1 MQIEQVNQQI
11 SCSVEQSFLQMNNNL
26 INQLKNMFETRKL
39 YVMFETGL
47 NCEPTTD
54 HITPKN
60 IYPIFEE
67 TIQNCIN
74 ISQKSQVLEF
84 SKQLSSLF
92 QIFNEKEHQQRIN
105 FEDQLYSTSV
115 NLRKQEEY
123 NNYLSTQLQSF
134 QENLE
139 QLVSKHT
146 KQMFTANQQIA
157 KAKSIASYQPDHVA
171 YDSIEALMTQIK
183 QLNNEN
189 KQQKLLNQAL
199 QEEQEKTR
207 AKLWQQQNTVLLV
220 EKAAPS
226 PFLTQPE
233 EKDFAQ
239 LQEEHKNQIELI
251 YIENA
256 NILNQK
262 QEQFTKLQNEFEEFK
277 KGSRVSQNEQNLKIE
292 ELLNIIKKE
301 NDKTALLLQNSSKRE
316 MKQNSVNLPLP
327 DVQKNNNKFLTDKLQ
342 EYIENYK
349 ESLEYIKELE
359 INNAKLICK
368 INENQKSKP
377 PSEYKSRIVSRGF
390 GKTSIDEGTGR
401 GTSKLQD
408 RKLGSM
414 QLYGLEQ
421 INNNNKQSEISFNEE
436 QQGFEQLQ
444 VISEENNE
452 NGNNVANTKRISI
465 QAQNLNINQS
475 EVSQKQLA
483 EKHTQPPL
491 YDYTKQYKKSM
502 TKQKQQKQ
510 RTSSKTYEQK
520 AQTQQEQNK
529 EMKEQNKPKLS
540 IEEQI
545 QLELQQLE
553 ANQKQNQQTFNIS
566 KPSAKKPINQQQIL
580 SQQKSNGNNQQA
592 NITNNQYQQN
602 IKPEQQDIQFMSYH
616 EDQNEQSQQITSEIQ
631 IETDNEKENQNT
643 NNEMN
648 DQKRLSTSQFK
659 QRFEMQQSK
668 NDPNQSENDQKG
680 YIIGPQYIGP
690 QMQDSLATLQHEQWE
705 EIHRKQLNIQNQ
717 QNQEYNADFTN
728 NSNINQQSN
737 VQINQ
742 LNNEQ
747 QNINNSEYQSQNVQH
762 NEINQTI
769 NNQINA
775 NQQISHQLEGQIY
788 QSSTKKLLN
797 QQIMLQP
804 EKLVIQQINTSNQ
817 SIVKTNIENR
827 TQQVQKQD
835 SFQQEIT
842 NNQPLSK
849 FVHQNIY
856 QRNKSSLEQA
866 KLQQQENQQ
875 QQLQIINQQQ
885 SFQRIDQSKSRNHV
899 SASPIIKQKQLR
911 PSLDDSVRL
920 SPVQQP
926 LQAIQN
932 TNESKQ
938 VVQPSV
944 QAAKLSNQSINNQ
957 YHQKQIDDDNNET
970 IIQGFNQ
977 QCNDE
982 EEQEEEYEENIETDR
997 LNTESSN
1004 TQFTMQLPNQSSY
1017 QQSNLGLSQLQL
1029 ADSYSVYYIPPSSFI
1044 DIVEIK
1050 TQIQTEISNE
1060 KQAEEARQLCE
1071 QLLDALVDCST
1082 QTELLPAV
1090 QRFQQPQQI
1099 RQHRIIQK
1107 VNFIF
1112 NRTFVR
1118 EDTSIPE
1125 VFERLF
1131 QFQKQSKLKQ
1141 QELKKQLDDI
1151 EKQKT
1156 YTTLQTKKLITNI
1169 SKSDR
1174 QQPAMRITAKTSESG
1189 RKMTFSIQPFT
1200 KKRIHQGVFQGTHR
1214 KNIQKMY
1221 LEEGEFLGALYELEG
1236 QKK

>member
-1 MQIEQVNQQI
+1 
-11 SCSVEQSFLQMNNNL
+11 
-26 INQLKNMFETRKL
+26 
-39 YVMFETGL
+39 
-47 NCEPTTD
+47 
-54 HITPKN
+54 
-60 IYPIFEE
+60 
-67 TIQNCIN
+67 
-74 ISQKSQVLEF
+74 
-84 SKQLSSLF
+84 
-92 QIFNEKEHQQRIN
+92 
-105 FEDQLYSTSV
+105 
-115 NLRKQEEY
+115 
-123 NNYLSTQLQSF
+123 
-134 QENLE
+134 
-139 QLVSKHT
+139 
-146 KQMFTANQQIA
+146 
-157 KAKSIASYQPDHVA
+157 
-171 YDSIEALMTQIK
+171 
-183 QLNNEN
+183 
-189 KQQKLLNQAL
+189 
-199 QEEQEKTR
+199 
-207 AKLWQQQNTVLLV
+207 
-220 EKAAPS
+220 
-226 PFLTQPE
+226 
-233 EKDFAQ
+233 
-239 LQEEHKNQIELI
+239 
-251 YIENA
+251 
-256 NILNQK
+256 
-262 QEQFTKLQNEFEEFK
+262 
-277 KGSRVSQNEQNLKIE
+277 
-292 ELLNIIKKE
+292 
-301 NDKTALLLQNSSKRE
+301 
-316 MKQNSVNLPLP
+316 
-327 DVQKNNNKFLTDKLQ
+327 
-342 EYIENYK
+342 
-349 ESLEYIKELE
+349 
-359 INNAKLICK
+359 
-368 INENQKSKP
+368 
-377 PSEYKSRIVSRGF
+377 
-390 GKTSIDEGTGR
+390 
-401 GTSKLQD
+401 
-408 RKLGSM
+408 M

-452 NGNNVANTKRISI
+452 NRDHNVANTKRISI

-491 YDYTKQYKKSM
+491 YDYTKQYKKSI

-529 EMKEQNKPKLS
+529 EIKDQNKPKLS

-553 ANQKQNQQTFNIS
+553 ANKKQNKQTDNIS
-566 KPSAKKPINQQQIL
+566 KPAAKKTINQQQIL
-580 SQQKSNGNNQQA
+580 SQQKLNGNNQQA
-592 NITNNQYQQN
+592 DVTNYYQYQQQN

-616 EDQNEQSQQITSEIQ
+616 EDQNDQSQQVTSEIQ
-631 IETDNEKENQNT
+631 NETDNEQENQCPNY
-643 NNEMN
+643 EMN

-659 QRFEMQQSK
+659 QRFEMQYSK
-668 NDPNQSENDQKG
+668 NDQNQSENDQG

-717 QNQEYNADFTN
+717 QNQEYNADF
-728 NSNINQQSN
+728 SNISNISQQSN
-737 VQINQ
+737 IQKINQ
-742 LNNEQ
+742 LNKVQKNQ
-747 QNINNSEYQSQNVQH
+747 NSEYESQNVQH

-769 NNQINA
+769 NNQTNE
-775 NQQISHQLEGQIY
+775 NQQILHQQEGLIY
-788 QSSTKKLLN
+788 QSSIKQLQN
-797 QQIMLQP
+797 QQQLMLQP

-817 SIVKTNIENR
+817 SNVKTNIENR
-827 TQQVQKQD
+827 AQQVQKQD
-835 SFQQEIT
+835 SLQQQMT
-842 NNQPLSK
+842 NDQPLSK
-849 FVHQNIY
+849 FIHQNIY
-856 QRNKSSLEQA
+856 QRNKSNLEQV
-866 KLQQQENQQ
+866 KLQLDENQQ

-885 SFQRIDQSKSRNHV
+885 SFQRIDQNKSRNHV

-911 PSLDDSVRL
+911 PSLDDGVRL

-932 TNESKQ
+932 TNQSKQ
-938 VVQPSV
+938 VVQPNDQS
-944 QAAKLSNQSINNQ
+944 AKLSNQSINIQ
-957 YHQKQIDDDNNET
+957 YHQKQIDDNNE
-970 IIQGFNQ
+970 IQIQEFNQ
-977 QCNDE
+977 QCNDDE

-1017 QQSNLGLSQLQL
+1017 QQSSLSHCQLQL
-1029 ADSYSVYYIPPSSFI
+1029 ADSYSAYYIPPSSFT
-1044 DIVEIK
+1044 DIAEIK
-1050 TQIQTEISNE
+1050 TQIQTEITNE

-1156 YTTLQTKKLITNI
+1156 YSTLQTKKLITNI

-1214 KNIQKMY
+1214 KNVQKMY